1 MNDAKPKHD
10 DIALIA
16 ENLRKLAI
24 RANGLL
30 DEIRDSMKHNPHF
43 GTLDS
48 TLDVLERTTCEL
60 LRRLKYTGDAK

>member
-16 ENLRKLAI
+16 ENLRKLAT

-30 DEIRDSMKHNPHF
+30 DEMRKSMKHNPHF

-48 TLDVLERTTCEL
+48 TLDVLEQTTSEL
-60 LRRLKYTGDAK
+60 SRILTRDAK

>member
-10 DIALIA
+10 DFKQIA
-16 ENLRKLAI
+16 ENLSKLAI

-30 DEIRDSMKHNPHF
+30 DNIRDSMKHNPHF

-48 TLDVLERTTCEL
+48 TLDALERTASEL
-60 LRRLKYTGDAK
+60 LKILEYTEDAK